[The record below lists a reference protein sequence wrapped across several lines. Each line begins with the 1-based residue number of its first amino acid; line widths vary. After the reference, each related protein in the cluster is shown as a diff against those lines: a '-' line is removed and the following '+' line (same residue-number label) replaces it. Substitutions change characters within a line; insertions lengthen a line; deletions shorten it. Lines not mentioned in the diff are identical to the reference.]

1 MSLTATTCGWTV
13 RAMLQQLVPATS
25 AGVALV
31 APVLTIV
38 VGMLG
43 GARRL
48 PPKAS
53 MQTAVIWGI
62 AAGIVWNLGRSSM

>member
-1 MSLTATTCGWTV
+1 MSLTATTWGWTV

-48 PPKAS
+48 PSKAS
-53 MQTAVIWGI
+53 MQTAATWGI